1 MFTYQSFFFV
11 FKEKIS
17 KSLFCFRLTIYAYD
31 TGRSRLVVL
40 YMRIKKIPSPKRGEG
55 FEISG

>member
-11 FKEKIS
+11 FKRKIS
-17 KSLFCFRLTIYAYD
+17 KSLFCFSLTIYACD

-40 YMRIKKIPSPKRGEG
+40 CMRAKKNPLSEERGK
-55 FEISG
+55 IRD